1 MPWQSHAEAVL
12 LHLRGLLD
20 LRRVP
25 GRFLVLA
32 RPHLALNLGR
42 TLALLPSLDL
52 VLAPVPSLDLA
63 LGPTLHRPPILAA
76 QVLPVVARLAEA
88 LLKDLNEVVHQH
100 HSGGRLL
107 QLQGKLL
114 QFQSHLCYTW
124 SNLVGM
130 SMKTI

>member
-1 MPWQSHAEAVL
+1 MPWQNHAEAVL

-42 TLALLPSLDL
+42 TLALRPPDL
-52 VLAPVPSLDLA
+52 VLAPVLSLDLA
-63 LGPTLHRPPILAA
+63 LGPTLHRPLILEA
-76 QVLPVVARLAEA
+76 QVLPAVARLAEA
-88 LLKDLNEVVHQH
+88 LLKDLSEVVHQH
-100 HSGGRLL
+100 HSRGRLL